1 MLALGLLLTPSSLS
15 MFASPSKTADAERVA
30 WLKAGGKQSDVD
42 AQIAAN
48 RARNLPSKKVGAY
61 TPDKSP
67 GCGLPLPSGLKVGK
81 TTSMTLT
88 RNEPVYNNAS
98 KTRTYRVHIP
108 TNFDVNE
115 PAMLVMDFHGYYDT
129 EIIEETR
136 AGMVP
141 RSDDDNFIVVFPRGG
156 GDSGEWPSWNGVG
169 TVDSPGPKGR
179 TCDLNRKYYGYYD
192 CYKSCKQSVGCDVTA
207 GCQCSSCYDDIGFI
221 RDMMDLLERELCI
234 DLNHIHATGCSNGGM
249 MTYALAFGLPDRIAS
264 IAPVASAALLGFNEV
279 PSFPISIM
287 EFHGTGDSIIPA
299 NTSENYQGTEAPN
312 GATFSMDGFYYVPQ
326 PNMTESFA
334 EAAQCDAVGNPGTNV
349 IDYNTDY
356 DGIRSLSCVKPWGE
370 CADGL
375 QVVQCSGGWGHTWP
389 LGAQVADAYSRMIY
403 AFFVET
409 PLVGPDG
416 LKKGFNKTRSF
427 A

>member
-192 CYKSCKQSVGCDVTA
+192 CYKSCEQSVGCDVTA

-221 RDMMDLLERELCI
+221 RDMMDLLEREVRILLLVKVHYLYYYDSMNHLLCPYNI
-234 DLNHIHATGCSNGGM
+234 YDDFLK
-249 MTYALAFGLPDRIAS
+249 ALHR
-264 IAPVASAALLGFNEV
+264 
-279 PSFPISIM
+279 
-287 EFHGTGDSIIPA
+287 
-299 NTSENYQGTEAPN
+299 
-312 GATFSMDGFYYVPQ
+312 PQ
-326 PNMTESFA
+326 PHPRNGLLERR
-334 EAAQCDAVGNPGTNV
+334 
-349 IDYNTDY
+349 Y
-356 DGIRSLSCVKPWGE
+356 DDVRPRVRPPRPHRLDRPRRLRCASWLQRGPLLPHLHHGVPW
-370 CADGL
+370 
-375 QVVQCSGGWGHTWP
+375 H
-389 LGAQVADAYSRMIY
+389 R
-403 AFFVET
+403 
-409 PLVGPDG
+409 
-416 LKKGFNKTRSF
+416 
-427 A
+427 